1 MLEYCDY
8 YFRWRKISHNE
19 PSHTLPPASCSTPAE
34 TLQQRKSSLVSW
46 RTDYRGRQSRRS
58 STIIYPATS
67 SNSCRKPSHRL
78 SLCQVSGHLLTNKR
92 RKSCLPSIAAAKHE
106 AVTIEEALEEISIE
120 KQEEK
125 QTSFMN
131 KKQSS

>member
-1 MLEYCDY
+1 M
-8 YFRWRKISHNE
+8 
-19 PSHTLPPASCSTPAE
+19 
-34 TLQQRKSSLVSW
+34 
-46 RTDYRGRQSRRS
+46 
-58 STIIYPATS
+58 
-67 SNSCRKPSHRL
+67 
-78 SLCQVSGHLLTNKR
+78 
-92 RKSCLPSIAAAKHE
+92 PSIAAAKHE